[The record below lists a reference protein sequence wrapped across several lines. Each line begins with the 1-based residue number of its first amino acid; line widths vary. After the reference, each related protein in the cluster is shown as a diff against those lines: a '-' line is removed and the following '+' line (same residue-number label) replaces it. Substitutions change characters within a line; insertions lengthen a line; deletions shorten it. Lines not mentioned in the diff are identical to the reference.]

1 VISIAIG
8 LYCYSIAIFKYRQ
21 LQLQTSESRQQTT
34 TTASIAIEFRFLIC
48 GLSTFIAMILN
59 VVCDI
64 LYLVVLL
71 FEDNQYSPFAINL
84 FTAWSYFIPLLCM
97 LSPWTL
103 LLCSK
108 SVQQSLFGSIW
119 TKRKLLFSKNSVNLA
134 VGNNTTMY

>member
-8 LYCYSIAIFKYRQ
+8 LYCYSIAIYKYRQ
-21 LQLQTSESRQQTT
+21 LQLQTSRLFQQTT
-34 TTASIAIEFRFLIC
+34 TTASTTTEFRFLMC

-64 LYLVVLL
+64 LDVGIILGGNFDSSL
-71 FEDNQYSPFAINL
+71 AINVY
-84 FTAWSYFIPLLCM
+84 TAWSYLIPLLSI

-108 SVQQSLFGSIW
+108 NVQQSLFGGIL
-119 TKRKLLFSKNSVNLA
+119 TKFKLHLPNNSVNPA
-134 VGNNTTMY
+134 VQNNVILY